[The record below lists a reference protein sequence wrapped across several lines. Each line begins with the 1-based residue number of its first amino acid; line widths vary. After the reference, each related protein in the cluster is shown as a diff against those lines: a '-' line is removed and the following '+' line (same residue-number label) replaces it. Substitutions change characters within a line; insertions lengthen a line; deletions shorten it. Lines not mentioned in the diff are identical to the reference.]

1 MTAYRHKT
9 LGVVIEVESKIGGE
23 WEKAPTLS
31 PSEEQTEE
39 KKPKKT
45 TTRKTKK

>member
-9 LGVVIEVESKIGGE
+9 LGVVIEVESEIGGE
-23 WEKAPTLS
+23 WEKVPTLQ

-39 KKPKKT
+39 KKPK